1 MIKPLYKTG
10 LFIGRFQPLHK
21 GHIDIIKKILKEN
34 KQIIIVVG
42 SAEKNYV
49 PENPMTAGERVLLID
64 ETLKAEHINP
74 SRYCIIPVRNIDN
87 YALWVDHLNLYVPPY
102 NAIYTGSPIVKA
114 CYEGAQSKH
123 KLIKIKRT
131 RPVSGTAIRLS
142 MLAETPNKTKDWEKM
157 VPKKTAELLKKLGLP
172 KRIKQI
178 QETMTDTKYK

>member
-1 MIKPLYKTG
+1 MIKPLHKTG
-10 LFIGRFQPLHK
+10 LFVGRFQPLHK

-34 KQIIIVVG
+34 EQIIIAVG

-64 ETLKAEHINP
+64 ETLKAEGIAP
-74 SRYCIIPVRNIDN
+74 ARYCIIPVRNIDN

-123 KLIKIKRT
+123 HLVKIKRILPISST
-131 RPVSGTAIRLS
+131 KIRLS
-142 MLAETPNKTKDWEKM
+142 MLNGTKEWKKM
-157 VPKKTAELLKKLGLP
+157 VPKKTAELSKKIGLP
-172 KRIKQI
+172 RRIKQI